1 MQSIEYRIQPSSGK
15 LVSIPFKFRI
25 WPSGLTWHLSLYLRI
40 CLSLN
45 AIVYLFSPVG
55 GSRVHGGEVRDQ
67 VVLGETRGHPRGV
80 EVPAGDQD
88 FLVLDF

>member
-1 MQSIEYRIQPSSGK
+1 MPLCI
-15 LVSIPFKFRI
+15 F
-25 WPSGLTWHLSLYLRI
+25 

-55 GSRVHGGEVRDQ
+55 GSRVHGGEVGDQ

-88 FLVLDF
+88 FLFALCPHFQDAPSTNANPH